1 MSDRP
6 KVAVIIGSL
15 RAQSVNRRLA
25 QAIAKTVAPRLD
37 LQIVDYADVPLYNQD
52 HEADPPAAVIAFKD
66 AIKAADAVLFVT
78 PEYNRSMPGVL
89 KNAIDWAS
97 RPPGQGVWAG
107 KPAAIAGSTPGAVGT
122 AAAQVDLRNVL
133 TAINVAVMGMPQI
146 YFTHKDEHYTEG
158 GGFSDPKFAA
168 FIEGW
173 GDKFAAWIARING

>member
-6 KVAVIIGSL
+6 KVAVIVGSF
-15 RAQSVNRRLA
+15 RRHSVNRCLA
-25 QAIAKTVAPRLD
+25 EAIAKTTASKLD
-37 LQIVDYADVPLYNQD
+37 LQILDYGDVPLFNQD
-52 HEADPPAAVIAFKD
+52 HEADPPAAVVAFKD

-97 RPPGQGVWAG
+97 RPPGQGVWSG
-107 KPAAIAGSTPGAVGT
+107 KPAAIAGASPGALGT
-122 AAAQVDLRNVL
+122 GAAQVDLRNVL

-146 YFTHKDEHYTEG
+146 YFVHKDEHFTQD

-173 GDKFAAWIARING
+173 GDKFAAWIAKING

>member
-6 KVAVIIGSL
+6 KVAVIVGSF
-15 RAQSVNRRLA
+15 RRHSVNRRLA
-25 QAIAKTVAPRLD
+25 EAIAKTTASKLD
-37 LQIVDYADVPLYNQD
+37 LQILDYGDVPLFNQD
-52 HEADPPAAVIAFKD
+52 HEADPPAAVVAFKD
-66 AIKAADAVLFVT
+66 AINDADAVLFVT

-97 RPPGQGVWAG
+97 RPPGQGVWSG
-107 KPAAIAGSTPGAVGT
+107 KPAAIAGASPGALGT
-122 AAAQVDLRNVL
+122 GAAQVDLRNVL

-146 YFTHKDEHYTEG
+146 YFVHKDEHFTED

-173 GDKFAAWIARING
+173 GDKFAAWIAKING